1 MSSAQLRLVPPSA
14 PAPQRRSPAPVAP
27 RPVPAQTRPPRDL
40 AMFLLGEGVIDAA
53 DLIRVLA
60 LRSRDQGSVIEL
72 LRANGMAREPALT
85 RALARY
91 HGLSCGDPLAVRP
104 DPRLIDRLG
113 PETCLQDAVLPWC
126 RVGEITVVLVP
137 DPATFHS
144 HRARLIA
151 ALGPVTPA
159 LAPRAD
165 IQTAIST
172 ARRDAFRARAQ
183 TRTAL
188 AESCRARAGKLPV
201 VLLAVAAV
209 IALSLVLMPVVPLVM
224 LTTWGLVALVSV
236 TGLKFMALR
245 AVLDAPPETESP
257 AVPVGPLPVVSVLV
271 ALYREADIA
280 ARLVQRLGRLDY
292 PRDRLD
298 LLLAVEETDAATR
311 RALDRPDLPPW
322 MRVIVVPDGVLR
334 TKPRALNYALDF
346 CRGSIVGVY
355 DAEDAPE
362 GDQIARVVAR
372 FADRDDR
379 VACLQGVLDFYNP
392 GTNWLSRCFTVEYA
406 SWFRVMLPGLQKL
419 GLPLPLGGT
428 TLFFRRAALEKMG
441 AWDAHNVTEDADL
454 GMRLARHGYRTEM
467 IGSVTGEE
475 ANCASL
481 LSWVRQRS
489 RWIKGYMMTWAVH
502 MRDPVLLW
510 RQLGPRRF
518 LGFQI
523 LFLGSVSQAVL
534 TPLLLS
540 FWAMT
545 FHLPHPMTGLVRPEL
560 AFAMILLFVLA
571 EGVTLATGLLGLRR
585 AHQPIHPLWVPALHF
600 YHPFAALAAYKALW
614 EMVRRPFFW
623 DKTTHG
629 RAGGLTA
636 A

>member
-1 MSSAQLRLVPPSA
+1 MSAAQLRLVPPSVPAVRHPAEIAPLPA
-14 PAPQRRSPAPVAP
+14 PA
-27 RPVPAQTRPPRDL
+27 RPPRDL
-40 AMFLLGEGVIDAA
+40 ALFLLAEGVIGAA
-53 DLIRVLA
+53 ELIRLLA
-60 LRSRDQGSVIEL
+60 LRGRDRADVIEV
-72 LRANGMAREPALT
+72 LRANGLAREPALT

-91 HGLSCGDPLAVRP
+91 HGLSCGDPRVEPP

-113 PETCLQDAVLPWC
+113 PETCLQQSILPW
-126 RVGEITVVLVP
+126 RQVGEITVVLVP
-137 DPATFHS
+137 DPATFRR
-144 HRARLIA
+144 HRVRLEA
-151 ALGPVTPA
+151 ALGAVTPA
-159 LAPRAD
+159 LAPRTE
-165 IQTAIST
+165 IQTAIGT
-172 ARRDAFRARAQ
+172 ARRDLFRTRAQ

-188 AESCRARAGKLPV
+188 AESCRAREGRLPV
-201 VLLAVAAV
+201 TLLLGVAALILSLIV
-209 IALSLVLMPVVPLVM
+209 MPVLPLLVLTSWGLVSLVL
-224 LTTWGLVALVSV
+224 V

-245 AVLDAPPETESP
+245 AVLDAPPDAGTPGDP
-257 AVPVGPLPVVSVLV
+257 AAPLPVVSVLV
-271 ALYREADIA
+271 ALYHEADIA

-298 LLLAVEETDAATR
+298 ALLAVEENDAATR
-311 RALDRPDLPPW
+311 QALDRSALPPW
-322 MRVIVVPDGVLR
+322 MRVIVVPDGVLK

-372 FADRDDR
+372 FQCRDDR

-392 GTNWLSRCFTVEYA
+392 RTNGLSRCFTVEYA
-406 SWFRVMLPGLQKL
+406 GWFRVMLPGLQKL

-428 TLFFRRAALEKMG
+428 TLFFRRAALESLG

-467 IGSVTGEE
+467 IDSVTAEE

-510 RQLGPRRF
+510 RQLGPRGF
-518 LGFQI
+518 LCFQV
-523 LFLGSVSQAVL
+523 LFLGSVSQAAL
-534 TPLLLS
+534 APLLLS

-560 AFAMILLFVLA
+560 AFAMICLFVLA
-571 EGVTLATGLLGLRR
+571 EGVNLAIGLLGLRR
-585 AHQPIHPLWVPALHF
+585 TRQPIHPLWVPALHF

-614 EMVRRPFFW
+614 EMVTRPFFW

-629 RAGGLTA
+629 RVGGLTA

>member
-1 MSSAQLRLVPPSA
+1 
-14 PAPQRRSPAPVAP
+14 
-27 RPVPAQTRPPRDL
+27 
-40 AMFLLGEGVIDAA
+40 MFLLEEGVIDAA

-72 LRANGMAREPALT
+72 ARANGLAREPALT
-85 RALARY
+85 RALAR
-91 HGLSCGDPLAVRP
+91 HHNLSCGDPLAVPP

-113 PETCLQDAVLPWC
+113 PESCLQDAVLPWC
-126 RVGEITVVLVP
+126 RVGEITVILVP
-137 DPATFHS
+137 DPATFHR
-144 HRARLIA
+144 HRMRLIA
-151 ALGPVTPA
+151 VFGPVTPA

-165 IQTAIST
+165 IQTAISI
-172 ARRDAFRARAQ
+172 ARRAAFRARAQ
-183 TRTAL
+183 SRTAL

-201 VLLAVAAV
+201 VLLALAAL
-209 IALSLVLMPVVPLVM
+209 IALSLILMPVLPLVV
-224 LTTWGLVALVSV
+224 LATWGLVSLVMV

-245 AVLDAPPETESP
+245 AVLDAPPEADASP
-257 AVPVGPLPVVSVLV
+257 AADGPLPVVSVLV

-372 FADRDDR
+372 FANRDDR

-428 TLFFRRAALEKMG
+428 TLFFRRAALERMG

-510 RQLGPRRF
+510 RQLGPRGF

-523 LFLGSVSQAVL
+523 LFLGSVSQAL
-534 TPLLLS
+534 LAPLMLS

-545 FHLPHPMTGLVRPEL
+545 FRAAHPMTGMVRPEL
-560 AFAMILLFVLA
+560 AFAMICLFVLA

-585 AHQPIHPLWVPALHF
+585 ARQPIHPLWVPALHF

-614 EMVRRPFFW
+614 EMVRHPFFW

>member
-1 MSSAQLRLVPPSA
+1 
-14 PAPQRRSPAPVAP
+14 
-27 RPVPAQTRPPRDL
+27 
-40 AMFLLGEGVIDAA
+40 MFLLEEGVIDAA

-72 LRANGMAREPALT
+72 ARANGLAREPALT
-85 RALARY
+85 RALAR
-91 HGLSCGDPLAVRP
+91 HHNLSCGDPLAVPP

-113 PETCLQDAVLPWC
+113 PESCLQDAVLPWC
-126 RVGEITVVLVP
+126 RVGEITVILVP
-137 DPATFHS
+137 DPATFHR
-144 HRARLIA
+144 HRMRLIA
-151 ALGPVTPA
+151 AFGPVTPA

-165 IQTAIST
+165 IQTAISI

-183 TRTAL
+183 SRTAL

-201 VLLAVAAV
+201 VLLALAAL
-209 IALSLVLMPVVPLVM
+209 IALSLILMPVLPLVV
-224 LTTWGLVALVSV
+224 LATWGLVSLVMV

-245 AVLDAPPETESP
+245 AVLDAPPEADASP
-257 AVPVGPLPVVSVLV
+257 AADGPLPVVSVLV

-372 FADRDDR
+372 FANRDDR

-428 TLFFRRAALEKMG
+428 TLFFRRAALERMG

-510 RQLGPRRF
+510 RQLGPRGF

-534 TPLLLS
+534 APVLLS

-545 FHLPHPMTGLVRPEL
+545 FRAPHPMTGLVRPEL
-560 AFAMILLFVLA
+560 AFAMICLFVLA

-585 AHQPIHPLWVPALHF
+585 ARQPIHPLWVPALHF

-614 EMVRRPFFW
+614 EMVRHPFFW